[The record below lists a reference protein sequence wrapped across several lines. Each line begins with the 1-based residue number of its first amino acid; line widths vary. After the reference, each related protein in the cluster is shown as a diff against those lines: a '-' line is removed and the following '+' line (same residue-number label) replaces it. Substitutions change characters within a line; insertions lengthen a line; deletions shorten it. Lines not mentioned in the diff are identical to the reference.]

1 MPVSFPLAT
10 TVYVPDFPMDTHT
23 ARGLLPTEVSIETAV
38 HNISRASLFV
48 AALATGRTDLL
59 RTATEDAIH
68 QPPRSTV
75 FPALP
80 KLIGAAVEAGAHGA
94 FLSGAGSSVLAL
106 VDPDHAERVGAAM
119 TEAARH
125 GVRAHHSDGITR
137 TARYRD
143 ERTSRQPLSGA
154 ERGSRPLLDV
164 AAGEWAEQ
172 VAEQPGGSVASQR
185 ARRLIVQKYGG
196 TSVGSAERIVR
207 SAERI
212 AAVADAGYD
221 VVVTV
226 SAMGKTTDE
235 LIGLARQVSRDPNDR
250 ELDQLLVTGEQVSA
264 SLMAMALIDRGRQA
278 VSLTGAQ
285 AGIRTTACSPRPASR
300 TSTRSGSAASS
311 TAGRIPIVTGFQGI
325 TEEQDVTT
333 IGRGGSD
340 TSAVAIAAALGAE
353 RCEILT
359 DVEGIYTADPR
370 VVSNAR
376 KLDKISYEE
385 MLELASLGA
394 RVMHPRAVELGEVY
408 GVPILVRSSFSDAPG
423 TLITRIENV
432 EVRKNVRGIAHDT
445 DVAKIRIVGVPDRPG
460 IAAAIFM
467 PLADAAISVDT
478 IVQNTS
484 LDGKTDLSFTV
495 EPGRSRPGGG
505 AGRDDRAEHR
515 RVRPGPLGGPGEGLG
530 GRDRDA
536 ERAGLRRAD
545 VPGAGGGR
553 HQHRHD
559 HDLGHPDHLHH
570 LGEPGGR
577 GRERAARDVRPRS
590 RVASYGQ
597 RVASSEWKVGRHS
610 QLATHHSQLTT

>member
-1 MPVSFPLAT
+1 MAT
-10 TVYVPDFPMDTHT
+10 Q
-23 ARGLLPTEVSIETAV
+23 G
-38 HNISRASLFV
+38 
-48 AALATGRTDLL
+48 
-59 RTATEDAIH
+59 
-68 QPPRSTV
+68 
-75 FPALP
+75 
-80 KLIGAAVEAGAHGA
+80 
-94 FLSGAGSSVLAL
+94 
-106 VDPDHAERVGAAM
+106 
-119 TEAARH
+119 
-125 GVRAHHSDGITR
+125 
-137 TARYRD
+137 
-143 ERTSRQPLSGA
+143 
-154 ERGSRPLLDV
+154 
-164 AAGEWAEQ
+164 
-172 VAEQPGGSVASQR
+172 

-196 TSVGSAERIVR
+196 TSVGSAERITR

-250 ELDQLLVTGEQVSA
+250 EMDQLLVTGEQVSA

-285 AGIRTTACSPRPASR
+285 AGIRTTRLFTKARITDIHPERIR
-300 TSTRSGSAASS
+300 RELDD
-311 TAGRIPIVTGFQGI
+311 GRIPIVTGFQGI
-325 TEEQDVTT
+325 TEDLDVTT

-370 VVSNAR
+370 VVPNAR
-376 KLDKISYEE
+376 KLNQISYEE

-423 TLITRIENV
+423 TLITRIEDV

-495 EPGRSRPGGG
+495 S
-505 AGRDDRAEHR
+505 RAEHS
-515 RVRPGPLGGPGEGLG
+515 
-530 GRDRDA
+530 
-536 ERAGLRRAD
+536 
-545 VPGAGGGR
+545 
-553 HQHRHD
+553 
-559 HDLGHPDHLHH
+559 
-570 LGEPGGR
+570 
-577 GRERAARDVRPRS
+577 RAAALVETIVPNIG
-590 RVASYGQ
+590 ASGLDHSEDLAKVSVVGTGMQSAPGYAARMFRALAAAGINIDMITTSDI
-597 RVASSEWKVGRHS
+597 RITCIISASQADEAVNALHAAFELD
-610 QLATHHSQLTT
+610 QE

>member
-1 MPVSFPLAT
+1 M
-10 TVYVPDFPMDTHT
+10 
-23 ARGLLPTEVSIETAV
+23 
-38 HNISRASLFV
+38 AS
-48 AALATGRTDLL
+48 
-59 RTATEDAIH
+59 
-68 QPPRSTV
+68 
-75 FPALP
+75 PA
-80 KLIGAAVEAGAHGA
+80 
-94 FLSGAGSSVLAL
+94 
-106 VDPDHAERVGAAM
+106 
-119 TEAARH
+119 
-125 GVRAHHSDGITR
+125 
-137 TARYRD
+137 
-143 ERTSRQPLSGA
+143 
-154 ERGSRPLLDV
+154 
-164 AAGEWAEQ
+164 
-172 VAEQPGGSVASQR
+172 

-196 TSVGSAERIVR
+196 TSVGSAERIAR

-212 AAVADAGYD
+212 AAIADAGYD

-235 LIGLARQVSRDPNDR
+235 LIGLARQVSRDPDDR

-264 SLMAMALIDRGRQA
+264 SLMAMALIDRGRPA

-285 AGIRTTACSPRPASR
+285 AGIRTTRLFTKARITDIHPERIR
-300 TSTRSGSAASS
+300 RELDG
-311 TAGRIPIVTGFQGI
+311 GRIPIVTGFQGI

-376 KLDKISYEE
+376 KLDEISYEE

-423 TLITRIENV
+423 TLITRIDTV

-495 EPGRSRPGGG
+495 S
-505 AGRDDRAEHR
+505 RAEHSR
-515 RVRPGPLGGPGEGLG
+515 AAALVETIVPTIG
-530 GRDRDA
+530 A
-536 ERAGLRRAD
+536 AGLDHSEDLAK
-545 VPGAGGGR
+545 VSVVGTGMQSAPGY
-553 HQHRHD
+553 
-559 HDLGHPDHLHH
+559 
-570 LGEPGGR
+570 
-577 GRERAARDVRPRS
+577 AARMFRALAAAGINIDMITTSDIRITCIIA
-590 RVASYGQ
+590 ASQ
-597 RVASSEWKVGRHS
+597 ADEAVNALHAAFELD
-610 QLATHHSQLTT
+610 QE

>member
-1 MPVSFPLAT
+1 M
-10 TVYVPDFPMDTHT
+10 
-23 ARGLLPTEVSIETAV
+23 
-38 HNISRASLFV
+38 
-48 AALATGRTDLL
+48 
-59 RTATEDAIH
+59 
-68 QPPRSTV
+68 
-75 FPALP
+75 
-80 KLIGAAVEAGAHGA
+80 
-94 FLSGAGSSVLAL
+94 
-106 VDPDHAERVGAAM
+106 
-119 TEAARH
+119 
-125 GVRAHHSDGITR
+125 
-137 TARYRD
+137 
-143 ERTSRQPLSGA
+143 
-154 ERGSRPLLDV
+154 
-164 AAGEWAEQ
+164 
-172 VAEQPGGSVASQR
+172 ASQR

-196 TSVGSAERIVR
+196 TSVGSAERIIR

-278 VSLTGAQ
+278 ISLTGAQ
-285 AGIRTTACSPRPASR
+285 AGIRTTRLFTKARITDIHPERIR
-300 TSTRSGSAASS
+300 RELDG
-311 TAGRIPIVTGFQGI
+311 GRIPIITGFQGI

-340 TSAVAIAAALGAE
+340 TSAVAIAAALEAE

-376 KLDKISYEE
+376 KLEKISYEE

-432 EVRKNVRGIAHDT
+432 EIRKNVRGIAHDT

-460 IAAAIFM
+460 VAAAIFM

-495 EPGRSRPGGG
+495 S
-505 AGRDDRAEHR
+505 
-515 RVRPGPLGGPGEGLG
+515 
-530 GRDRDA
+530 
-536 ERAGLRRAD
+536 RAD
-545 VPGAGGGR
+545 HG
-553 HQHRHD
+553 
-559 HDLGHPDHLHH
+559 
-570 LGEPGGR
+570 
-577 GRERAARDVRPRS
+577 RAAALVETIVPNIG
-590 RVASYGQ
+590 ASGLDHSEDLAKVSVVGTGMQSAPGYAARMFRALAAAGINIDMITTSDI
-597 RVASSEWKVGRHS
+597 RITCIIASSQADEAVNALHAAFELD
-610 QLATHHSQLTT
+610 QE

>member
-1 MPVSFPLAT
+1 MAT
-10 TVYVPDFPMDTHT
+10 Q
-23 ARGLLPTEVSIETAV
+23 G
-38 HNISRASLFV
+38 
-48 AALATGRTDLL
+48 
-59 RTATEDAIH
+59 
-68 QPPRSTV
+68 
-75 FPALP
+75 
-80 KLIGAAVEAGAHGA
+80 
-94 FLSGAGSSVLAL
+94 
-106 VDPDHAERVGAAM
+106 
-119 TEAARH
+119 
-125 GVRAHHSDGITR
+125 
-137 TARYRD
+137 
-143 ERTSRQPLSGA
+143 
-154 ERGSRPLLDV
+154 
-164 AAGEWAEQ
+164 
-172 VAEQPGGSVASQR
+172 

-196 TSVGSAERIVR
+196 TSVGSAERITR

-235 LIGLARQVSRDPNDR
+235 LIGLARQVSRDPDDR
-250 ELDQLLVTGEQVSA
+250 EMDQLLVTGEQVSA
-264 SLMAMALIDRGRQA
+264 SLMAMALIDRGQQA

-285 AGIRTTACSPRPASR
+285 AGIRTTRLFTKARITDIHPERIR
-300 TSTRSGSAASS
+300 RELDD
-311 TAGRIPIVTGFQGI
+311 GRIPIVTGFQGI
-325 TEEQDVTT
+325 TEDLDVTT

-370 VVSNAR
+370 VVPNAR
-376 KLDKISYEE
+376 KLNQISYEE

-423 TLITRIENV
+423 TLITRIEDV

-495 EPGRSRPGGG
+495 S
-505 AGRDDRAEHR
+505 RAEHSR
-515 RVRPGPLGGPGEGLG
+515 AAALVETIVPSIGASGLDHSEDLAKVSVVGTGMQSAPGYAA
-530 GRDRDA
+530 RMF
-536 ERAGLRRAD
+536 RALA
-545 VPGAGGGR
+545 GAGINIDMITTSDIR
-553 HQHRHD
+553 ITCIISASQAD
-559 HDLGHPDHLHH
+559 EAVNALH
-570 LGEPGGR
+570 
-577 GRERAARDVRPRS
+577 AAFELD
-590 RVASYGQ
+590 Q
-597 RVASSEWKVGRHS
+597 E
-610 QLATHHSQLTT
+610 

>member
-1 MPVSFPLAT
+1 VS
-10 TVYVPDFPMDTHT
+10 
-23 ARGLLPTEVSIETAV
+23 
-38 HNISRASLFV
+38 
-48 AALATGRTDLL
+48 
-59 RTATEDAIH
+59 
-68 QPPRSTV
+68 
-75 FPALP
+75 
-80 KLIGAAVEAGAHGA
+80 
-94 FLSGAGSSVLAL
+94 
-106 VDPDHAERVGAAM
+106 
-119 TEAARH
+119 
-125 GVRAHHSDGITR
+125 
-137 TARYRD
+137 
-143 ERTSRQPLSGA
+143 
-154 ERGSRPLLDV
+154 
-164 AAGEWAEQ
+164 
-172 VAEQPGGSVASQR
+172 SQG

-212 AAVADAGYD
+212 ATVADAGYD

-235 LIGLARQVSRDPNDR
+235 LIGLAREVSGDPDHR

-285 AGIRTTACSPRPASR
+285 AGIRTTRLFTKARITDIHPERIR
-300 TSTRSGSAASS
+300 RELDD
-311 TAGRIPIVTGFQGI
+311 GRIPIVTGFQGI
-325 TEEQDVTT
+325 TEDLDVTT

-370 VVSNAR
+370 VVQNAR
-376 KLDKISYEE
+376 KLDQISYEE

-408 GVPILVRSSFSDAPG
+408 GVPILVRSSFADAPG
-423 TLITRIENV
+423 TLITRIEDV

-484 LDGKTDLSFTV
+484 LDEKTDLSFTV
-495 EPGRSRPGGG
+495 SRADHARAAALVEPIVPTIGASGLDHSEDLAKVSIVGTGMQSAPGYAARMFRALAG
-505 AGRDDRAEHR
+505 AGINIDMITTSDIRITCIISARQAEEA
-515 RVRPGPLGGPGEGLG
+515 VN
-530 GRDRDA
+530 A
-536 ERAGLRRAD
+536 
-545 VPGAGGGR
+545 
-553 HQHRHD
+553 
-559 HDLGHPDHLHH
+559 LH
-570 LGEPGGR
+570 
-577 GRERAARDVRPRS
+577 AAFELD
-590 RVASYGQ
+590 Q
-597 RVASSEWKVGRHS
+597 E
-610 QLATHHSQLTT
+610 

>member
-1 MPVSFPLAT
+1 
-10 TVYVPDFPMDTHT
+10 
-23 ARGLLPTEVSIETAV
+23 
-38 HNISRASLFV
+38 
-48 AALATGRTDLL
+48 
-59 RTATEDAIH
+59 
-68 QPPRSTV
+68 
-75 FPALP
+75 
-80 KLIGAAVEAGAHGA
+80 
-94 FLSGAGSSVLAL
+94 
-106 VDPDHAERVGAAM
+106 
-119 TEAARH
+119 
-125 GVRAHHSDGITR
+125 
-137 TARYRD
+137 
-143 ERTSRQPLSGA
+143 
-154 ERGSRPLLDV
+154 
-164 AAGEWAEQ
+164 
-172 VAEQPGGSVASQR
+172 VASQR

-196 TSVGSAERIVR
+196 TSVGSAERIIR

-278 VSLTGAQ
+278 ISLTGAQ
-285 AGIRTTACSPRPASR
+285 AGIRTTRLFTKARITDIHPERIR
-300 TSTRSGSAASS
+300 RELDG
-311 TAGRIPIVTGFQGI
+311 GRIPIITGFQGI

-340 TSAVAIAAALGAE
+340 TSAVAIAAALEAE

-376 KLDKISYEE
+376 KLEKISYEE

-432 EVRKNVRGIAHDT
+432 EIRKNVRGIAHDT

-460 IAAAIFM
+460 VAAAIFM

-495 EPGRSRPGGG
+495 S
-505 AGRDDRAEHR
+505 
-515 RVRPGPLGGPGEGLG
+515 
-530 GRDRDA
+530 
-536 ERAGLRRAD
+536 RAD
-545 VPGAGGGR
+545 HG
-553 HQHRHD
+553 
-559 HDLGHPDHLHH
+559 
-570 LGEPGGR
+570 
-577 GRERAARDVRPRS
+577 RAAALVETIVPNIG
-590 RVASYGQ
+590 ASGLDHSEDLAKVSVVGTGMQSAPGYAARMFRALAAAGINIDMITTSDI
-597 RVASSEWKVGRHS
+597 RITCIIASSQADEAVNALHAAFELD
-610 QLATHHSQLTT
+610 QE